1 VLVVSLKAGGSS
13 DPAAVQ
19 SLLPTDTPQH
29 TVTGTTIFSVAFLQ
43 FFSRSLFS
51 STVLVLPG

>member
-1 VLVVSLKAGGSS
+1 VLVVSLKTCGSS

-43 FFSRSLFS
+43 YFLGASFP
-51 STVLVLPG
+51 VLVLPG